1 MHIICFFTKYLQYM
15 YQDSSYLLLQVGTH
29 ADVGNVEFQDNVCDM
44 ECVGVFLVLDIIV
57 VLKVIE
63 KMYTIQNHS
72 WNSNPLQS
80 KPQHDG

>member
-1 MHIICFFTKYLQYM
+1 M

-29 ADVGNVEFQDNVCDM
+29 ADVGSVEFWDNVCDM
-44 ECVGVFLVLDIIV
+44 ECVGFFLVLDIIV

-80 KPQHDG
+80 KP